1 MTISPFAAIQGAVKS
16 NGILREKANFVSMNR
31 RDFLREGSIAGLTG
45 ALGAGL
51 VENLRAEPFA
61 PQVTDASNTKKE
73 PPPAPVAT
81 AVIGLGTQGR
91 EAISAL
97 ARQNSAPRYICD
109 VYEGKIFV
117 KKAQALAPAATFVK
131 DYRAIL
137 DDKSVTSVI
146 VATPTH
152 KHKQIV
158 LDALQAGKN
167 VYCEAPL
174 SNTMEEAK
182 AIAQAGAGAKTI
194 FMPGL
199 QWRSNGQ
206 HKHIHKFVKTGVLG
220 RAISGRAVW
229 NKRTSWRVVWPVP
242 EREAE
247 LNWRLDPNVS
257 LGLAGEVGMHE
268 IDVASWYLREAPLSV
283 TGWGGVLEYRDGR
296 TVADTVQVIAE
307 YPNSVRY
314 TFDAS
319 LSSTYEGSYE
329 MLTGTMATVLVR
341 DQRGW
346 MFKEVDSPLLG
357 WEVFARKDDY
367 AIGSIANGT
376 GDKVGTGIALVA
388 NATKQLALGKDPGKV
403 GTDVSKTALYQSIE
417 TFLESV
423 RNNKKPEVTPLD
435 GYRATVVAIKSNEA
449 VATGTKITFQ
459 KEWFEL

>member
-1 MTISPFAAIQGAVKS
+1 MES
-16 NGILREKANFVSMNR
+16 
-31 RDFLREGSIAGLTG
+31 
-45 ALGAGL
+45 
-51 VENLRAEPFA
+51 LRAEPLA
-61 PQVTDASNTKKE
+61 PQVTDAKNTKKE

-91 EAISAL
+91 EAVSAL

-109 VYEGKIFV
+109 TYDGKIFV
-117 KKAQALAPAATFVK
+117 KKSQTLAPAAAFVK

-137 DDKSVTSVI
+137 DDKSIQAVV

-152 KHKQIV
+152 LHKQIV
-158 LDALQAGKN
+158 LDALQAGKH

-174 SNTMEEAK
+174 SNTMEEARV
-182 AIAQAGAGAKTI
+182 IAMAGINAKTI
-194 FMPGL
+194 LMPGL
-199 QWRSNGQ
+199 HWRSNGQ

-220 RAISGRAVW
+220 RAISGRSNW
-229 NKRTSWRVVWPVP
+229 NKRSSWRANWPTP

-247 LNWRLDPNVS
+247 LNWRLNPNFS

-268 IDVASWYLREAPLSV
+268 IDVASWYLNGMPISV
-283 TGWGGVLEYRDGR
+283 TGWGGILEYADGR
-296 TVADTVQVIAE
+296 TIADTVQVIAE

-314 TFDAS
+314 TFEAS

-329 MLTGTMATVLVR
+329 MLIGTMATVLVR

-367 AIGSIANGT
+367 SIGSIANGT

-388 NATKQLALGKDPGKV
+388 DATKQIALGKDPGKI

-417 TFLESV
+417 VFLEGI
-423 RNNKKPEVTPLD
+423 RKDKKPPVTPLD
-435 GYRATVVAIKSNEA
+435 GYRATVIAIKSNEA
-449 VATGTKITFQ
+449 VVNGSKITFQ